1 MTSWANLICVGL
13 GRGSSHPGSPV
24 PPYPTSSKPYHAID
38 ISINHLLTLPP
49 TCTPPLSL
57 IHSPSSS
64 LPTRSPPSH
73 ILKSYMSISN
83 YLSGHAPLH
92 NPSHIKPPQ
101 TLHSCSCDYSPFLP
115 LFPLPVQSLS
125 PLSWPPPQEHTQM
138 LHQHAN
144 APIPMMRRRTHPN

>member
-1 MTSWANLICVGL
+1 MTSWANLIRVGL

-24 PPYPTSSKPYHAID
+24 PYPTSSEPYHAID
-38 ISINHLLTLPP
+38 VSINHLLTLPP

-73 ILKSYMSISN
+73 ILNSYYTSISN
-83 YLSGHAPLH
+83 YLLGHAPLH

-101 TLHSCSCDYSPFLP
+101 TLHLCSCDYSPYHYPPFLCNP
-115 LFPLPVQSLS
+115 CHLYHGHHHKSI
-125 PLSWPPPQEHTQM
+125 HRCYINM
-138 LHQHAN
+138 L
-144 APIPMMRRRTHPN
+144 MHPSQ